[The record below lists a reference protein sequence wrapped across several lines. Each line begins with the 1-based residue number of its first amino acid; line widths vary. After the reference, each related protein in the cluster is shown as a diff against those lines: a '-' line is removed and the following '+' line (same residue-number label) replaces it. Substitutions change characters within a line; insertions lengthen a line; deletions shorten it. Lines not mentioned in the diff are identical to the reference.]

1 MKKLRIWNIRNA
13 KWIVCSFSL
22 PTLFLFSGCSTFPR
36 EKPSVIPPN
45 QRILMGYINQ
55 DGQVFSSKI
64 GVRTKYKEAEEK
76 LKQFEEKVH
85 KPLLERFDRQ
95 IEEIK
100 KHGLELEKNSTSIK
114 RQLVAAVLIAL
125 IVPIPGAVETVLTV
139 GLITIAY
146 RKIREK
152 EEDKIAKAAVEEL
165 IQNCET
171 AKENLSTFRKY
182 KLLDFVNN
190 WRKEFRK
197 EENHVVSHSDSKD
210 IRIYDL
216 VNEKF
221 QKDSDWLKSQAET
234 ELAHANLYCSQEI
247 NFAKAEGKR

>member
-1 MKKLRIWNIRNA
+1 MRKLLNLNILIFKTRA
-13 KWIVCSFSL
+13 EAFCFLS
-22 PTLFLFSGCSTFPR
+22 LFLFCGCYTFPR

-45 QRILMGYINQ
+45 QKILLGYINQ

-64 GVRTKYKEAEEK
+64 GVKTKYKEAEEK
-76 LKQFEEKVH
+76 LNLFEEKVH
-85 KPLLERFDRQ
+85 RPLLERFDRR

-100 KHGLELEKNSTSIK
+100 KHGLELEKNSTSVK

-152 EEDKIAKAAVEEL
+152 KEDQIAKAAVEEL

-171 AKENLSTFRKY
+171 AKENLSSFRKN
-182 KLLDFVNN
+182 KLSDFVLN

-197 EENHVVSHSDSKD
+197 EENHVVSHSDSTD

-221 QKDSDWLKSQAET
+221 QKDAEWLKSQAET

-247 NFAKAEGKR
+247 NFAKAEVRK

>member
-1 MKKLRIWNIRNA
+1 MQKLRNSNGRKRKLNVKGLFFLTA
-13 KWIVCSFSL
+13 
-22 PTLFLFSGCSTFPR
+22 FLFCECYTFPR

-45 QRILMGYINQ
+45 QRILLGYINQ

-64 GVRTKYKEAEEK
+64 GVKTKYKEAEEK
-76 LKQFEEKVH
+76 LNQFEEKVH
-85 KPLLERFDRQ
+85 KPLLERFDKR
-95 IEEIK
+95 IDEIK

-152 EEDKIAKAAVEEL
+152 KEDQIAKAAVEEL

-171 AKENLSTFRKY
+171 ARENLSLFRKN
-182 KLLDFVNN
+182 KLLEFVSN
-190 WRKEFRK
+190 WRREFRK
-197 EENHVVSHSDSKD
+197 EENHVVSHADAKD

-221 QKDSDWLKSQAET
+221 QKDAEWLKSQAET

-247 NFAKAEGKR
+247 NFAKAEVKK